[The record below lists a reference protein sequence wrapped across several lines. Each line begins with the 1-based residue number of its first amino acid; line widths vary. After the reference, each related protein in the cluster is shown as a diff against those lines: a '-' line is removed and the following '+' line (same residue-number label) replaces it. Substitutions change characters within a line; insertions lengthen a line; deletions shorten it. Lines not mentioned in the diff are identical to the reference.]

1 MIASRPVFVA
11 LSCGLLLAACGD
23 SPGPVAPPP
32 AAPAASPPAEGSAVP
47 PPAASSAAPQVGEG
61 GRGVDSGA
69 TSPMEPMSKEKEVNS
84 MPLAGQGN
92 NHSSPSL
99 DPTPGK

>member
-1 MIASRPVFVA
+1 
-11 LSCGLLLAACGD
+11 
-23 SPGPVAPPP
+23 
-32 AAPAASPPAEGSAVP
+32 
-47 PPAASSAAPQVGEG
+47 
-61 GRGVDSGA
+61 
-69 TSPMEPMSKEKEVNS
+69 MEPMSKEKEVNS